1 MARPKKTILLVED
14 DPVSERLIVGL
25 IEKMGYRVI
34 ATLSTGEAAV
44 EQVTAL
50 SPDLILMDIGLKGK
64 MDGIEA
70 TQRIKEQYDRP
81 VVYLTGSDDAGT
93 VQRAVA
99 THPFGYIMKPI
110 QEAALKSAIELAL
123 IKSEG
128 DRTLRENQ
136 TWLST
141 ILNNIH
147 DALISVDR
155 TGRVSFINQ
164 WGLESLPVRLSACI
178 GLPFCQVLRLYR
190 EETHIAYTNRQ
201 GEQRYID
208 LHHSPLLSPSDSSFE
223 GVLWILRDITNQV
236 LAHRARLL
244 DESRLEALYQMTQM
258 VDQPRTSI
266 VQYAIEAG
274 VRLTKSQLGFMGF
287 IEDTNDLGDLFAFSE
302 PFTDP
307 EAATIDPIQMVDKMP
322 VWKESVQKGR
332 NIIKN
337 LPFPYDPPSQ
347 SDACFVIHR
356 YMVVPVFDGTTI
368 KAIVGVAN
376 KNNEYDDSD
385 ARQITLL
392 FGEMMRILDKKQM
405 EETEA
410 YISIHDGLTKLYNRA
425 YFEEEMNR
433 FSSGRQNPVGLIICD
448 MEDLQ
453 MVNEAYGHAYG
464 DQLLVQASLLLSR
477 AFRKGDLIAR
487 IGGGRFAVLVPKTT
501 EEAIRKA
508 CDRFRARLD
517 QRNQKHPDMPLH
529 VSINYIIRHMD
540 PSRDGPNRPI
550 EDHRIGPDLLEKSR
564 NIESRL
570 TQTLCAILEE
580 QGLFPRLYKEVLEK
594 WTMDLAKALSLP
606 EQIQRA
612 LPKFCWVHD
621 IGKIGVPDRILLK
634 PTHLTDR
641 EYRKLMDHC
650 IIGQKIALCAP
661 DLIPLAG
668 WILHHHEWWNGKGFP
683 DGIHGKEI
691 PLACRILSVVSSYV
705 ERIYPWQH
713 KKPGKWYEAFEQIQ
727 SLSGS
732 QFEPRIV
739 ETFLHMI
746 RSHSKFHRIPED
758 LSKEDL

>member
-25 IEKMGYRVI
+25 IEKMGYRAI
-34 ATLSTGEAAV
+34 AALSTGEAAV
-44 EQVTAL
+44 EQVAAL

-70 TQRIKEQYDRP
+70 TQKIKEQYDGP
-81 VVYLTGSDDAGT
+81 VVYLTSSDDAAT

-110 QEAALKSAIELAL
+110 QEAMLKSAIELAL

-128 DRTLRENQ
+128 DRTLRKNQ

-178 GLPFCQVLRLYR
+178 GLPFSQVLRLYR
-190 EETHIAYTNRQ
+190 EEAHIVFTNRQ

-208 LHHSPLLSPSDSSFE
+208 LHHSPLLSQSDSSFE
-223 GVLWILRDITNQV
+223 GVLWIIRDITNQV

-244 DESRLEALYQMTQM
+244 DENRLEALYQMTQM
-258 VDQPRTSI
+258 IDQPRTSI
-266 VQYAIEAG
+266 IQFALEAG

-287 IEDTNDLGDLFAFSE
+287 IEETNDLGDLFPFSV
-302 PFTDP
+302 PIANQ
-307 EAATIDPIQMVDKMP
+307 EANAIDPTLMAEKMP
-322 VWKESVQKGR
+322 AWKEAVQKGC

-337 LPFPYDPPSQ
+337 LPCAAASSSPLEP
-347 SDACFVIHR
+347 CFMINR

-368 KAIVGVAN
+368 KAVVGVAN
-376 KNNEYDDSD
+376 KNLEYDESD
-385 ARQITLL
+385 ARQIRLL
-392 FGEMMRILDKKQM
+392 FGEMMRILDKKQT
-405 EETEA
+405 EEKAA
-410 YISIHDGLTKLYNRA
+410 YLSIHDGLTKLYNRA
-425 YFEEEMNR
+425 YFEEEMHR

-453 MVNEAYGHAYG
+453 MVNEAYGHASG

-477 AFRKGDLIAR
+477 SFRKGDLIAR
-487 IGGGRFAVLVPKTT
+487 IGGARFAVLVPKTS
-501 EEAIRKA
+501 EEAVRKA

-517 QRNQKHPDMPLH
+517 QHNLKHPDMPLH
-529 VSINYIIRHMD
+529 ISISHIIRNMD
-540 PSRDGPNRPI
+540 PSQDGPKGSI
-550 EDHRIGPDLLEKSR
+550 EDHRIVPDLLEKSEKT
-564 NIESRL
+564 ESRL

-580 QGLFPRLYKEVLEK
+580 QGSFPRLYKEVLEK
-594 WTMDLAKALSLP
+594 WTMELAKALSLP

-612 LPKFCWVHD
+612 LPKFCRVHD
-621 IGKIGVPDRILLK
+621 IGKIGIPDRILMK

-650 IIGQKIALCAP
+650 IIGQKVALCAP
-661 DLIPLAG
+661 DLIPLAD
-668 WILHHHEWWNGKGFP
+668 WILHHHEWWNGKGYP
-683 DGIHGKEI
+683 DRIHGKEI

-705 ERIYPWQH
+705 DRIYPWQH

-727 SLSGS
+727 NLSGS

-739 ETFLHMI
+739 ETFLHMV